1 LQSPFGINIR
11 SPNYINIVEF
21 EKIGSK
27 ELKEIIKIL
36 FYEIILELSCHIMLF
51 NDGGIIY
58 GTISKLPI

>member
-51 NDGGIIY
+51 NDGGIID